1 MQVIT
6 LNLVFIYG
14 SFNMFIVAL
23 MADRS
28 HVNSQN
34 LVTSLEEQVRHD
46 HPQRKILRTNHS
58 TGKHSVQPQKPLF
71 SLTPG
76 LIQVLVFGLCFV
88 CMQHIPCSLPS
99 RAVCIKCWSQ
109 LELFGCVR
117 HLNGGLPMCCPL
129 RFSGMKEPPQVTLP
143 TTTSKE
149 PLQISLT
156 GKSSMTSRSLL
167 QFG

>member
-1 MQVIT
+1 MSWTYTHIAQFFREVKTLPKDQFVDQFGFDLFEQTKTVFFVINSMQVIT

-34 LVTSLEEQVRHD
+34 LVTTLEEQVRHD

-99 RAVCIKCWSQ
+99 RAVCIKC
-109 LELFGCVR
+109 
-117 HLNGGLPMCCPL
+117 
-129 RFSGMKEPPQVTLP
+129 
-143 TTTSKE
+143 
-149 PLQISLT
+149 
-156 GKSSMTSRSLL
+156 
-167 QFG
+167 